1 MPSASKKAFFDDFT
15 FLVDENVYEPAED
28 SFLFAENLPA
38 KGFCRVADV
47 GTGCGIL
54 SIVAAKRARE
64 IVAIDLNPYAVRCA
78 RQNAKL
84 NGVINKIVFIQ
95 GDLLSPIDQ
104 NVKFDLILF
113 NAPYLPTER
122 ENTSWLERSWAGGGT
137 GRDIIDR
144 FINEVLEH
152 LSPDGQIFL
161 MQSSLSDIDQTLQ
174 RYVAKGLNPKV
185 VARRSMPFFE
195 TIVLIK
201 IMRQYES
208 KNMHSR
214 FT

>member
-1 MPSASKKAFFDDFT
+1 MLSVNKKVFFDDFT

-64 IVAIDLNPYAVRCA
+64 IVGIDLNPYAVRCA
-78 RQNAKL
+78 RQNAYL
-84 NGVINKIVFIQ
+84 NGMIDKIVFIQ
-95 GDLLSPIDQ
+95 GNLLSSIDQ

-122 ENTSWLERSWAGGGT
+122 ESTSWLERSWAGGET

-144 FINEVLEH
+144 FISEMEEH
-152 LSPDGQIFL
+152 LSPNGQILL
-161 MQSSLSDIDQTLQ
+161 MQSSLSDIDQTAQ
-174 RYVAKGLNPKV
+174 RCVAMGLNPKIIT
-185 VARRSMPFFE
+185 RRSLPFFE

-201 IMRQYES
+201 IMRQKES
-208 KNMHSR
+208 KKFAPRSA
-214 FT
+214 

>member
-1 MPSASKKAFFDDFT
+1 MLSVNKKAFFDDFT

-28 SFLFAENLPA
+28 SFLLAENLPA
-38 KGFCRVADV
+38 KSFCRVADV

-64 IVAIDLNPYAVRCA
+64 IVAIDFNPYAVRCA

-113 NAPYLPTER
+113 NAPYLPTKR
-122 ENTSWLERSWAGGGT
+122 ENTSSWLERSWAGGET

-152 LSPDGQIFL
+152 LSPNGQILL

-174 RYVAKGLNPKV
+174 RYLAKGLNPKV
-185 VARRSMPFFE
+185 VARRSLPFFE

-201 IMRQYES
+201 IMRQKES
-208 KNMHSR
+208 EK
-214 FT
+214 